1 MPEMLVSAVGGK
13 VGEAVELKGWV
24 HNFRS
29 SGSIFFLQLRD
40 GTGRIQVVYSKADAP
55 AGVWDDLQKLTIE
68 SSVVVTGT
76 VKAEPRSPS
85 GVELGGTGLTI
96 VAIAEE
102 YPIGKKDHGPD
113 FLLNERHL
121 WIRSARQEAILR
133 IRSEIEFALREF
145 FYERG
150 FVNADSPIFTPNA
163 VEGTTDLFE
172 VKYFDDKAYLSQS
185 GQLYQEATSAALRK
199 TYCFGPTFRSE
210 KSKTRRHLTEFWM
223 LEAEASFMDWQE
235 NMQLQ
240 EDMLAFVLRRVL
252 DRRAGDLKTLERDT
266 KTLEASAQGN
276 FPRVHYT
283 DAVAQLQKLGSDMKL
298 GDDFGADDETL
309 LTKQYDRPIFI
320 HHYPTAI
327 KAFYMKPDPT
337 EPAAALNNDLL
348 APEGYGEVI
357 GGSQRI
363 DDLALLEQRIKE
375 HNLPR
380 EAFEWYLDLRRYGS
394 VPHSGFGIG
403 LERTVAWICG
413 LEHVRETI
421 PFPRLLNRLTP

>member
-1 MPEMLVSAVGGK
+1 MAEILVTEVGGK

-24 HNFRS
+24 YNFRS

-40 GTGRIQVVYSKADAP
+40 GTGRIQVVYSKAEMP
-55 AGVWDDLQKLTIE
+55 EVVWNDLQKLTIE
-68 SSVVVTGT
+68 SSVAVSGL

-85 GVELGGTGLTI
+85 GVELGGTGLAI
-96 VAIAEE
+96 VSVAAE

-113 FLLNERHL
+113 FLLNNRHL
-121 WIRSARQEAILR
+121 WIRSARQEAVLR
-133 IRSEIEFALREF
+133 IRNEIAFALREF

-150 FVNADSPIFTPNA
+150 FINTDSPIFTPNA

-185 GQLYQEATSAALRK
+185 GQLYLEATSAALRK

-223 LEAEASFMDWQE
+223 LEAEASFMDWEE
-235 NMQLQ
+235 NIQLQ
-240 EDMLAFVLRRVL
+240 EDMMVYVLRRVL
-252 DRRAGDLKTLERDT
+252 DRRAVDLKTLERDIT
-266 KTLEASAQGN
+266 TLQTSAQGN

-283 DAVAQLQKLGSDMKL
+283 DAVAQLQKLGSDMKD
-298 GDDFGADDETL
+298 GDDFGADDETI
-309 LTKQYDRPIFI
+309 LTKQYDRPMFI
-320 HHYPTAI
+320 HHYPAAI
-327 KAFYMKPDPT
+327 KAFYMKPDPSD
-337 EPAAALNNDLL
+337 PVHVLNNDLL

-363 DDLALLEQRIKE
+363 DDVTLLEQRIAE
-375 HNLPR
+375 HQLPH
-380 EAFEWYLDLRRYGS
+380 ADFQWYLDLRRYGS
-394 VPHSGFGIG
+394 VPHAGFGIG
-403 LERTVAWICG
+403 LERSVAWICG